1 MWLMLKSKGNDSV
14 KTHGRN
20 NIDLRKVW
28 VVTLSVVGE
37 VLRGL
42 LGEWLAKSGV
52 MVTKEGAVGRN

>member
-28 VVTLSVVGE
+28 VVTLSVVGG
-37 VLRGL
+37 VLRGMS
-42 LGEWLAKSGV
+42 GKWPAKSGV
-52 MVTKEGAVGRN
+52 IMTKEGALGRN